1 MVRDRAR
8 EFRVLP
14 DEIGVLGFS
23 AGGHLASTAEMH
35 FDAGNVKSMDP
46 IDRVS
51 SRPDFAV
58 QCYQLISRV
67 YTSIV
72 AGEPSRKG
80 CASGIAAKP
89 IERDTGHEGDA
100 TNILV
105 EHQHRHRGATRK
117 QRGVLHGVEQGGGA
131 GGIAYFSDA
140 PHGVGL
146 YLQDPSV
153 GEWGTLLRNWLKE
166 RGVLK

>member
-58 QCYQLISRV
+58 Q
-67 YTSIV
+67 
-72 AGEPSRKG
+72 
-80 CASGIAAKP
+80 
-89 IERDTGHEGDA
+89 
-100 TNILV
+100 
-105 EHQHRHRGATRK
+105 
-117 QRGVLHGVEQGGGA
+117 
-131 GGIAYFSDA
+131 
-140 PHGVGL
+140 
-146 YLQDPSV
+146 
-153 GEWGTLLRNWLKE
+153 
-166 RGVLK
+166 